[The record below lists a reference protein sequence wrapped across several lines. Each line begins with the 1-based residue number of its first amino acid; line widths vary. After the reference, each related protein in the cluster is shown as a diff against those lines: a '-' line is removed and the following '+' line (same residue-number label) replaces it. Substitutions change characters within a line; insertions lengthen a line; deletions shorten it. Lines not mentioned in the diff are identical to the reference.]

1 MDQKI
6 YHGDLT
12 PSEIAHGL
20 LAFFHRGNYRVQQV
34 GNDEAVTVQIATV
47 NNPISGGQ
55 TAMTVRLQKVAD
67 GVSVMIGQQ
76 AWLVWLQPGN
86 NCYRCLAES
95 VFPSRPFWT
104 TLTQDIES
112 LQLKE
117 KVLQVI
123 DNLARA
129 RGADFELSERL
140 RRLVCDY
147 CLTANP
153 LGEPSC
159 IACGAPLGEQQPY
172 TCTHCGFVMKKV
184 NPSARIAGKTPAFPN
199 NQSRRSLDTRRS
211 PESSNQSNKVI
222 IIETG

>member
-6 YHGDLT
+6 YHGDIT

-47 NNPISGGQ
+47 QNPISGGQ
-55 TAMTVRLQKVAD
+55 TAMTVRLQKVTD
-67 GVSVMIGQQ
+67 GVSVTIGQQ
-76 AWLVWLQPGN
+76 AWFGVAASLGTTAIAALRNPFSLLG
-86 NCYRCLAES
+86 RLDDLA
-95 VFPSRPFWT
+95 
-104 TLTQDIES
+104 QDIES
-112 LQLKE
+112 LQLKD

-129 RGADFELSERL
+129 SGADFELSERL

-153 LGEPSC
+153 VGEPSC
-159 IACGAPLGEQQPY
+159 IACGAPLGEQQPF
-172 TCTHCGFVMKKV
+172 TCSRCGFVLKR
-184 NPSARIAGKTPAFPN
+184 NESICPN
-199 NQSRRSLDTRRS
+199 CRQDTRI
-211 PESSNQSNKVI
+211 PQ
-222 IIETG
+222 